1 MEPEINDLTNQ
12 VQELVNPD
20 YLSDDELQ
28 GIVASEIDDAVDFI
42 DNIVSPLRAKATEY
56 YRGDPFGDEEDGR
69 SQVVSM
75 DVRDTVQA
83 IMPSLMRVF
92 TSGDKVVEYVPRGPE
107 DVASAKQATEYVNY
121 IFQKDNPGFLVLHS
135 AFKDALVRK
144 NGIIKFWWDESFET
158 ETSDLTGLD
167 DAALASLSADPNITV
182 DVQSSYEGELP
193 PIAAEEAAMMQQLGM
208 PMPQPPMMHDVIVTR
223 RLPRGRVKVEALPP
237 EEFLI
242 DRRAKSLE
250 DAEFVAHRRVVTV
263 SDLVAMGYDY
273 DEVSA
278 LASDTDD
285 MDTNVERYTRNP
297 ALTTRNTDRSDP
309 ASRKVTYIEAYIR
322 VDRNGDGIAELRRVC
337 VAGVGKTLLSDQ
349 PWDVI
354 PFASFCPDPEPHDFF
369 GMSMADIVMDIQ
381 RIKSVVMR
389 NSLDSLAMSIHPRV
403 AVTEGQVNIEDV
415 MNTETGAIIRQR
427 SPGQVQPLTMPYV
440 GKEAFPVL
448 AYMDETKQNR
458 TGISRAA
465 AGLDADALQSSTAGA
480 VAATVNA
487 AQQHIEMIA
496 RIFAETGMRTLF
508 RGILRLVCQHQD
520 QPRMVRLTNEFVP
533 IDPRGWDAAMDA
545 TATIALGRGTDS
557 ERMAMLTQIGQ
568 MQKEAMSTLGAINPL
583 TDIQKLY
590 NTLSEMTALA
600 GFKDTSKFWS
610 DPAQFQPPP
619 QPPEKPD
626 VNEQLIQAQIMQIQA
641 DMQMKNADLQLKR
654 ENAMREDDRKR
665 DELEIEVYMKAA
677 EIEAKY
683 GAQLSAEQ
691 IKKSAAIAKEVMKA
705 QADIVKENMRGPE
718 NQGGNSGNSPRGET
732 APR

>member
-1 MEPEINDLTNQ
+1 MDYEINELTNE

-20 YLSDDELQ
+20 YMSEDELQ

-42 DNIVSPLRAKATEY
+42 DNIVSPVRAKATEY
-56 YRGDPFGDEEDGR
+56 YRGEPYGDEEDGR

-75 DVRDTVQA
+75 DVRDTVQG

-92 TSGDKVVEYVPRGPE
+92 TSGDKVVEFVPRGPE
-107 DVASAKQATEYVNY
+107 DVAMAKQATEYVNHV
-121 IFQKDNPGFLVLHS
+121 FQKDNQGFLTLHS

-144 NGIIKFWWDESFET
+144 VGVVKFWWDESFET
-158 ETSDLTGLD
+158 QTSDLTGLD
-167 DAALASLSADPNITV
+167 DAALASLSADPSVSI
-182 DVQSSYEGELP
+182 DVQETYEGELP
-193 PIAAEEAAMMQQLGM
+193 AMAAEEVAMMQAMGM
-208 PMPQPPMMHDVIVTR
+208 PPPQAPLMHDVRVTR
-223 RLPRGRVKVEALPP
+223 RLPMGRVKVEALPP

-263 SDLVAMGYDY
+263 SDLVAMGYEY
-273 DEVSA
+273 DDVVG

-285 MDTNVERYTRNP
+285 MDTNIERQTRNP

-309 ASRKVTYIEAYIR
+309 ASRKVTYIEAYVK
-322 VDRNGDGIAELRRVC
+322 VDRDGDGIAELRRIC
-337 VAGVGKTLLSDQ
+337 VAGVGKTILSDQ
-349 PWDVI
+349 AWDVL
-354 PFASFCPDPEPHDFF
+354 PFAAFCPDPEPHDFF
-369 GMSMADIVMDIQ
+369 GMSIADITMDIQ

-389 NSLDSLAMSIHPRV
+389 NTLDSLAMSIHPRV

-427 SPGQVQPLTMPYV
+427 SPGQVQPLAMPFV

-448 AYMDETKQNR
+448 AYMDDTRQTR
-458 TGISRAA
+458 TGISKAA
-465 AGLDADALQSSTAGA
+465 AGLDADALQSSTASA
-480 VAATVNA
+480 VNATVTA
-487 AQQHIEMIA
+487 AQQQIEMIA
-496 RIFAETGMRTLF
+496 RIFAETGMRSLF
-508 RGILRLVCQHQD
+508 RGMLRLICQHQD
-520 QPRMVRLTNEFVP
+520 TSRMVRLTNEFVQ
-533 IDPRGWDAAMDA
+533 IDPRAWDAAMDA
-545 TATIALGRGTDS
+545 TATIALGRGSDG
-557 ERMAMLTQIGQ
+557 ERMMMLRQIGE
-568 MQKEAMSTLGAINPL
+568 MQKEALATLGPINPL
-583 TDIQKLY
+583 TDLQRLY
-590 NTLSEMTALA
+590 NTLSEMTSMA
-600 GFKDTSKFWS
+600 GFKDTSRFWT

-619 QPPEKPD
+619 PQPEKPD

-641 DMQMKNADLQLKR
+641 DMQMKTADVQLKR
-654 ENAMREDDRKR
+654 ENAMRDDDRKR
-665 DELEIEVYMKAA
+665 DEMEIDVYMKAA
-677 EIEAKY
+677 ELEAKY

>member
-167 DAALASLSADPNITV
+167 DAALASLSADPSITV

-193 PIAAEEAAMMQQLGM
+193 PIAAEEAAIMQQLGM

-349 PWDVI
+349 PWDVL

-683 GAQLSAEQ
+683 GTQLSAEQ

-705 QADIVKENMRGPE
+705 QADMVKETVRGEE
-718 NQGGNSGNSPRGET
+718 NQGANPAGSAGGQ
-732 APR
+732 APS

>member
-1 MEPEINDLTNQ
+1 MDPEINDLTNQ

-349 PWDVI
+349 PWDVL

-533 IDPRGWDAAMDA
+533 IDPRGWDATMDA

-619 QPPEKPD
+619 PEPEKPD

-683 GAQLSAEQ
+683 GTQLSAEQ

-705 QADIVKENMRGPE
+705 QADMVKETVRGEE
-718 NQGGNSGNSPRGET
+718 NQGANPAGSAGGQ
-732 APR
+732 APS

>member
-1 MEPEINDLTNQ
+1 MDPEINDLTNQ

-349 PWDVI
+349 PWDVL

-533 IDPRGWDAAMDA
+533 IDPRGWDATMDA

-568 MQKEAMSTLGAINPL
+568 MQKEAMSTLGPINPL

-619 QPPEKPD
+619 SKPEKPD

-683 GAQLSAEQ
+683 GTQLSAEQ

-705 QADIVKENMRGPE
+705 QADMVKETVRGEE
-718 NQGGNSGNSPRGET
+718 NQGANPAGSAGGQ
-732 APR
+732 APS

>member
-167 DAALASLSADPNITV
+167 DATLASLSADPNITV

-349 PWDVI
+349 PWDVL

-683 GAQLSAEQ
+683 GTQLSAEQ

-705 QADIVKENMRGPE
+705 QADMVKETVRGEE
-718 NQGGNSGNSPRGET
+718 NQGANPAGSAGGQ
-732 APR
+732 APS

>member
-107 DVASAKQATEYVNY
+107 DVDSAKQATEYVNY

-193 PIAAEEAAMMQQLGM
+193 PIAAEEAAIMQQLGM

-349 PWDVI
+349 PWDVL

-533 IDPRGWDAAMDA
+533 IDPRGWNATMDA

-568 MQKEAMSTLGAINPL
+568 MQKEAMSTLGPINPL
-583 TDIQKLY
+583 TDIQKLH

-683 GAQLSAEQ
+683 GTQLSAEQ

-705 QADIVKENMRGPE
+705 QADMVKETVRGKE
-718 NQGGNSGNSPRGET
+718 NQGANPAGSAGGQ
-732 APR
+732 APS

>member
-1 MEPEINDLTNQ
+1 
-12 VQELVNPD
+12 
-20 YLSDDELQ
+20 
-28 GIVASEIDDAVDFI
+28 
-42 DNIVSPLRAKATEY
+42 LRAKATEY

-167 DAALASLSADPNITV
+167 DAALASLSADPSITV

-193 PIAAEEAAMMQQLGM
+193 PIAAEEAAIMQQLGM

-349 PWDVI
+349 PWDVL

-683 GAQLSAEQ
+683 GTQLSAEQ

-705 QADIVKENMRGPE
+705 QADMVKETVRGEE
-718 NQGGNSGNSPRGET
+718 NQGANPAGSAGGQ
-732 APR
+732 APS

>member
-107 DVASAKQATEYVNY
+107 DVDSAKQATEYVNY

-158 ETSDLTGLD
+158 ETSDLTGLE

-208 PMPQPPMMHDVIVTR
+208 PIPQPPMMHDVIVTR

-273 DEVSA
+273 DEISA

-349 PWDVI
+349 PWDVL

-683 GAQLSAEQ
+683 GTQLSAEQ

-705 QADIVKENMRGPE
+705 QADMVKETVRGEE
-718 NQGGNSGNSPRGET
+718 NQGANPAGSAGGQ
-732 APR
+732 APS

>member
-167 DAALASLSADPNITV
+167 DATLASLSADPNITV

-193 PIAAEEAAMMQQLGM
+193 PIAAEEAAIMQQLGM

-349 PWDVI
+349 PWDVL

-683 GAQLSAEQ
+683 GTQLSAEQ

-705 QADIVKENMRGPE
+705 QADMVKETVRGEE
-718 NQGGNSGNSPRGET
+718 NQGANPAGSAGGQASS
-732 APR
+732 

>member
-1 MEPEINDLTNQ
+1 MDPEINDLTNQ

-349 PWDVI
+349 PWDVL

-533 IDPRGWDAAMDA
+533 IDPRGWDATMDA

-583 TDIQKLY
+583 TDIQKLH

-683 GAQLSAEQ
+683 GTQLSAEQ

-705 QADIVKENMRGPE
+705 QADMVKETVRGEE
-718 NQGGNSGNSPRGET
+718 NQGANPAGSAGGQ
-732 APR
+732 APS

>member
-1 MEPEINDLTNQ
+1 MDPEINDLTNQ

-273 DEVSA
+273 DEISA

-349 PWDVI
+349 PWDVL

-533 IDPRGWDAAMDA
+533 IDPRGWDATMDA

-568 MQKEAMSTLGAINPL
+568 MQKEAMSTLGPINPL

-619 QPPEKPD
+619 SKPEKPD

-683 GAQLSAEQ
+683 GTQLSAEQ

-705 QADIVKENMRGPE
+705 QADMVKETVRGEE
-718 NQGGNSGNSPRGET
+718 NQGANPAGSAGGQ
-732 APR
+732 APS

>member
-107 DVASAKQATEYVNY
+107 DVDSAKQATEYVNY

-349 PWDVI
+349 PWDVL

-583 TDIQKLY
+583 TDIQKLH

-683 GAQLSAEQ
+683 GTQLSAEQ

-705 QADIVKENMRGPE
+705 QADMVKETVRGEE
-718 NQGGNSGNSPRGET
+718 NQGANPAGSAGGQ
-732 APR
+732 APS